1 MGVFVYMGWELS
13 AVSLPVSVQTAAQF
27 GCDEKLPARSG
38 PSECRAKTPRP
49 GRFPHSL
56 RCDDFSQVY
65 REKNS
70 HHIPLAYVILI
81 YFKLF
86 LSDSTSF
93 MLFFI
98 PLPGLLF

>member
-38 PSECRAKTPRP
+38 PSECRAKTPRT

-56 RCDDFSQVY
+56 R
-65 REKNS
+65 
-70 HHIPLAYVILI
+70 L
-81 YFKLF
+81 
-86 LSDSTSF
+86 
-93 MLFFI
+93 
-98 PLPGLLF
+98 